1 MLANRQST
9 RRRLLLAGGVLLGR
23 AAGQSPAA
31 LHVAG
36 NQYPWGTYYRRENRD
51 PARELDAALGEA
63 AAAGLNGFEP
73 LARSAGDVR
82 ALVPLLRKHQLEMR
96 SLYVNSTLHDPGRAD
111 QSIAEVLGIA
121 AEARAAGVRIVV
133 TNPSPL
139 GDAEAKT
146 DEQLRFQA
154 RALGRLG
161 EALRAQ
167 GLTLAY
173 HNHAPELR
181 HAAREFHHMM
191 LATDP
196 KVVRLCLDAH
206 WIYRGSGNSV
216 VALFDIVEMYAHRI
230 AELHLRQ
237 SRNGVWTETFGE
249 GDIDYA
255 VLARRLA
262 ALRVRP
268 HLVLEQAVEE
278 GTPHTMTGLEAHRIG
293 QAYVRKLFG

>member
-1 MLANRQST
+1 MLANPQST
-9 RRRLLLAGGVLLGR
+9 RRRVLLAGGVLLGR
-23 AAGQSPAA
+23 AAGQPASA

-51 PARELDAALGEA
+51 PARELDAALREA

-82 ALVPLLRKHQLEMR
+82 TLAPLLRKHQLEMR
-96 SLYVNSTLHDPGRAD
+96 SLYVNSTLHDPAWAD

-121 AEARAAGVRIVV
+121 AEARVAGVRIVV

-161 EALRAQ
+161 AALRAQ

-206 WIYRGSGNSV
+206 WIYRGSGNSS
-216 VALFDIVEMYAHRI
+216 VALFDIVEMYAPRI
-230 AELHLRQ
+230 AEVHLRQ

-249 GDIDYA
+249 GDIDYGA
-255 VLARRLA
+255 LARRLA